1 MTRRNTLNLGNN
13 IMTSMIS
20 SMVPIGLFVDAW
32 LTLLLSR
39 AANRL
44 RRMLQILRKVEEAGS
59 KRSKPKTSY
68 GTAGW

>member
-1 MTRRNTLNLGNN
+1 MTRRNTLNLGNH

-39 AANRL
+39 AELGNRL
-44 RRMLQILRKVEEAGS
+44 RRMLQILRKVEEA
-59 KRSKPKTSY
+59 RSKPKTSY